1 MDINT
6 TAEERSY
13 MTVGM
18 DEINLI
24 DFSQVLQNS
33 DETVREN
40 NNKTRFLISWNNGE
54 EPSFIPSLQTKSQVY
69 TYDEILIVMGTSEWS
84 KPITGTTEN

>member
-6 TAEERSY
+6 IIEERSY
-13 MTVGM
+13 MTVGIN
-18 DEINLI
+18 EINLI
-24 DFSQVLQNS
+24 DFSQVLQNNE
-33 DETVREN
+33 ETIREN

-69 TYDEILIVMGTSEWS
+69 SYDEILIIMDSDDWKS
-84 KPITGTTEN
+84 PITETIK